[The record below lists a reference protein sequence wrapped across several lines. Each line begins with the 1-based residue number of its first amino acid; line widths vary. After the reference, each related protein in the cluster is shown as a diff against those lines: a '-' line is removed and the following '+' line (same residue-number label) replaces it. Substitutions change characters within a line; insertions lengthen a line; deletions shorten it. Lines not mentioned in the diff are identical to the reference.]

1 MRDTY
6 GIKEIFNSTVK
17 FGIGGITNVLIVT
30 IIKTVL

>member
-17 FGIGGITNVLIVT
+17 FGIGGITSVLIV